1 MPNTDQYV
9 TSRFKLTATIGG
21 ITFNDIVSFSSTFG
35 LNTIPIASM
44 VVATG
49 YEVSSGE
56 PATIHSAK
64 EQLKAGDEAVVT
76 LTIINSDGATNMM
89 ESGTM
94 TIFRGKFAG
103 IGYKRSYNSAS
114 YTIHLIHWL
123 DNLNH
128 GSMVNGNWFPGAP
141 YDMAQNA
148 GYYALSATE
157 GDAGYKYS
165 PLPAIDMAGEIVNGR
180 NISAD
185 FWGLVLKPIF
195 EKIIAWPLPR
205 YQSDTK
211 QNSAEQMAPVLDA
224 LTRMS
229 ASGPGKDWYAPL
241 SLNLAGLSSSN
252 VGTAVKSAIT
262 KDALDSFAYTT
273 MWNKLVGDYAP
284 QFFFA
289 ISPAV
294 DFALAVPFFAG
305 LKLPYKRITAAEYNY
320 ADLNA
325 SMLQQLES
333 VDVFYSVNGD
343 SGYSIG
349 GTSNNT
355 GRPSFK
361 LPLGFYPPGDLQ
373 NKRGFKMLKE
383 PPGWMT
389 NIFPATKV
397 AGRATGVL
405 DNTAKTVTNPAE
417 GSSDPPPGYNLPE
430 KYQVEQQKSDAC
442 MRLAE
447 HWYKTEVLSQRYG
460 EMSGK
465 LRFDIAPGS
474 VVAIET
480 APTALEPY
488 DLLFATVTQ
497 VAFAID
503 AERAA
508 AGTSFTLAHIRTS
521 TENDDPTLTSEQ
533 SPLYAK
539 SVWKGAP
546 LAVVS

>member
-1 MPNTDQYV
+1 MPKTDQYV
-9 TSRFKLTATIGG
+9 TSRFKLAATIGG

-35 LNTIPIASM
+35 LNTIPVASM

-56 PATIHSAK
+56 PATIHKAK

-76 LTIINSDGATNMM
+76 LTIINSDGATSMM

-103 IGYKRSYNSAS
+103 IGYKRSYNSAA

-148 GYYALSATE
+148 GYYALAATE
-157 GDAGYKYS
+157 GDSGYSYS
-165 PLPAIDMAGEIVNGR
+165 PLPAIDMAGEIVNGS

-185 FWGLVLKPIF
+185 LWGRVLKPIF

-205 YQSDTK
+205 YQSDTQ
-211 QNSAEQMAPVLDA
+211 QNSDEQMAPVKDA
-224 LTRMS
+224 LMRMS
-229 ASGPGKDWYAPL
+229 ADGPGKAWYAPL
-241 SLNLAGLSSSN
+241 ALNLDDLTSSN
-252 VGTAVKSAIT
+252 IGTAVRSAIT
-262 KDALDSFAYTT
+262 KDALDSFGYTT
-273 MWNKLVGDYAP
+273 MWSKLVGDYAP

-289 ISPAV
+289 ISPSV
-294 DFALAVPFFAG
+294 DFALPVPFFAG
-305 LKLPYKRITAAEYNY
+305 LKLPYKRITANEYNY

-333 VDVFYSVNGD
+333 VDVFYSVNAD

-349 GTSNNT
+349 PTDNST
-355 GRPSFK
+355 GRPSFRV
-361 LPLGFYPPGDLQ
+361 PLGFYPPVAAQ

-389 NIFPATKV
+389 NLFPSALY
-397 AGRATGVL
+397 AGRSTGQGDGQARDTISAENV
-405 DNTAKTVTNPAE
+405 NRNPP
-417 GSSDPPPGYNLPE
+417 DGYNLPE
-430 KYQVEQQKSDAC
+430 QAQVEQQKSGAC
-442 MRLAE
+442 MRFAE
-447 HWYKTEVLSQRYG
+447 HWYKTEVLYQRHG

-474 VVAIET
+474 IVAIET
-480 APTALEPY
+480 APTDIEAQ
-488 DLLFATVTQ
+488 DILFATVTQ

-521 TENDDPTLTSEQ
+521 AENKEPTLTAEQ
-533 SPLYAK
+533 SPLYKA
-539 SVWKGAP
+539 VWKGAP